1 MPAPSDA
8 ILLTA
13 HGTVQS
19 IDELPEFLLR
29 IRHGRPA
36 PPELVAELE
45 RRYRA
50 IGGSPLLEVTRAQA
64 AALSRALE
72 LPVYVGMRLFRPELA
87 EALTEAAA
95 AGVKRLCVL
104 PLAPFSVHVYMK
116 AAERAASDG
125 GFDVEL
131 VGIEPFGQSPEFV
144 AAQAEL
150 IRPHL
155 RGDRG
160 EQLVLTAHSLP
171 LAVVRGGDPYS
182 SQVEATAR
190 AVSAALGVNGELA
203 YQSQGMDGG
212 DWLGPD
218 LASVMRELK
227 GRGKTKLVVAPIGFL
242 SDHVETLYDLDI
254 EAKGQAAALGLT
266 FERIVALNTS
276 PGLISALAAAARR
289 ALLS

>member
-13 HGTVQS
+13 HGTVQR
-19 IDELPEFLLR
+19 IDELPEFLQR

-36 PPELVAELE
+36 PPELLRELE

-64 AALSRALE
+64 ALLSRELE

-125 GFDVEL
+125 GFDVNL

-155 RGDRG
+155 RGEPG

-182 SQVEATAR
+182 NQVEATAR